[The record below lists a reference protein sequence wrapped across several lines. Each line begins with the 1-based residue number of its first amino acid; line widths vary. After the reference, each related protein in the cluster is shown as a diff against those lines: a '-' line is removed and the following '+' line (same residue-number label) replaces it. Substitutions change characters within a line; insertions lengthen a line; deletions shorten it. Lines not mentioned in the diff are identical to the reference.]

1 MSDKPL
7 SQGLFIMGTAI
18 YRREFLHPT
27 MVLTEQLLER
37 SCDYRR
43 FGAATLDLCYI
54 ACGRA
59 EVFFEYS
66 LAPWDYAAGAFI
78 AQEAGAVAS
87 MLTGEPLPQI
97 RRCSVWLSNAVNQHL
112 LRELTI

>member
-1 MSDKPL
+1 M
-7 SQGLFIMGTAI
+7 
-18 YRREFLHPT
+18 
-27 MVLTEQLLER
+27 
-37 SCDYRR
+37 
-43 FGAATLDLCYI
+43 
-54 ACGRA
+54 
-59 EVFFEYS
+59 FFEYS